1 MVRTCHT
8 LVVKMQR
15 QIEQARDALIVGLEL
30 LGGVSS
36 SNVIPARLH
45 GPIHVPQ
52 GETRYQ
58 RDHTS
63 TTRLL
68 HNHTTPR
75 DKSHGRLRS
84 RSTKTFPMATAIGRS
99 FDEKSHEAICAGLRH
114 KGIEVLEGT
123 GARSEIIGF
132 IAMDEGEVK
141 GLTSI
146 RYNIV
151 SHLVVGS
158 EETLLRHH
166 KKTSSTTEDDHKA
179 AAPIL
184 RAWGR
189 YSPLC
194 CMYIMDMI
202 KACVSRRQVPR
213 LHILV
218 LVS

>member
-1 MVRTCHT
+1 MRRSNVDGLMVRTCHT
-8 LVVKMQR
+8 LVVKIQR
-15 QIEQARDALIVGLEL
+15 QIERARDALIVGLEF

-63 TTRLL
+63 ATSLL

-84 RSTKTFPMATAIGRS
+84 RSTKTFPMATAIGKN
-99 FDEKSHEAICAGLRH
+99 FDEKSHEAIRAGLRL

-123 GARSEIIGF
+123 GACSEIIGF
-132 IAMDEGEVK
+132 IAIDEGEVK

-146 RYNIV
+146 CYNIV

-166 KKTSSTTEDDHKA
+166 KKRPQRQRMTIKRLPRSFGFGADIHHYVA
-179 AAPIL
+179 CIL
-184 RAWGR
+184 W
-189 YSPLC
+189 
-194 CMYIMDMI
+194 I
-202 KACVSRRQVPR
+202 
-213 LHILV
+213 
-218 LVS
+218 

>member
-15 QIEQARDALIVGLEL
+15 QIERTRDALIVGLEL
-30 LGGVSS
+30 LGGASS

-45 GPIHVPQ
+45 GPIHLPQ
-52 GETRYQ
+52 GETRHQ

-68 HNHTTPR
+68 YKHTTPR
-75 DKSHGRLRS
+75 DKSHGRLLS
-84 RSTKTFPMATAIGRS
+84 RSTKTFPMATAIGKS
-99 FDEKSHEAICAGLRH
+99 FDEESHEAIRAGLRH

-123 GARSEIIGF
+123 GACSEIIGF
-132 IAMDEGEVK
+132 IAMDEDEVK

-184 RAWGR
+184 QVWGR

-202 KACVSRRQVPR
+202 KACVSRR
-213 LHILV
+213 
-218 LVS
+218 

>member
-1 MVRTCHT
+1 MHRGR
-8 LVVKMQR
+8 LP
-15 QIEQARDALIVGLEL
+15 VG
-30 LGGVSS
+30 
-36 SNVIPARLH
+36 NYFCAY

-75 DKSHGRLRS
+75 DKSHDRLRS
-84 RSTKTFPMATAIGRS
+84 RSTKTFPMATVIGRS

-158 EETLLRHH
+158 
-166 KKTSSTTEDDHKA
+166 TTEDDHKA